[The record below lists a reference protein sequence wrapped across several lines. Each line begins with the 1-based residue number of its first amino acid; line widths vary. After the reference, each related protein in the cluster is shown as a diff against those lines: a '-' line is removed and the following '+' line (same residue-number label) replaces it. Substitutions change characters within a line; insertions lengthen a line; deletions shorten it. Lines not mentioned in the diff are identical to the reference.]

1 MKALQKNNI
10 LIVILFAIAVL
21 MSVGFAVLSTT
32 LNINGTAKVKASSWD
47 IHFENVVISEGSS
60 EAIKEAVIANEDA
73 TLVEYEVELEKPGDF
88 YEFTVDAVNDGTI
101 DALVNLVS
109 LTGADS
115 EYINYQVTYLNG
127 SNINIGDALAAGVS
141 ETYKVRVEYK
151 KDIDNVPNED
161 IKLSLVFGVTYNQ
174 GKGTNVIT
182 DYYTI
187 TGTAYDELGNP
198 LTGGEVEVHS
208 KVVKAPINS
217 DGTYTLKNIQ
227 VGNHEIIIKNESG
240 EVIGEDSFTL
250 QTGTKFKVEDNTISA
265 TTDAKITVDVQV
277 MSESVELT
285 KYIKKYEAGTEVEV
299 DTVYDFIS
307 SDKLTDTGNYTLVL
321 ANNEVIDTE
330 VFVIDEDKIYESTP
344 TLCSATADTKM
355 CLIKYNGDLT
365 INSGVTITPQVR
377 KKGFV
382 MYVDGTLTNN
392 GTISMTA
399 RGAKATGQNVYL
411 YKNQAGTFEYVPAV
425 GGAGGASAST
435 TGMTNVNGNA
445 GTSGTNRKTGGGGSG
460 AADNQY
466 SKATSVSGAGGS
478 GTSYSGGAGGA
489 GIYNESYST
498 KITGQAG
505 SSSGGAGGSFTG
517 TITSEWGADGGAGNP
532 GGTSSS
538 SGNGENGTGGL
549 LIIYSNDFVNKGII
563 NSNGSKGGA
572 SGGKQEPGGSSGG
585 GSINI
590 FYNGTY
596 TNSGTIVAAGGAKA
610 NFKTLTTYG
619 GAGGAGSVTIGS
631 IQTGTFVKN

>member
-1 MKALQKNNI
+1 MKSLKKNNTLI
-10 LIVILFAIAVL
+10 ISLLLIVIL
-21 MSVGFAVLSTT
+21 MSVGFAVISTT

-182 DYYTI
+182 DYYTL

-227 VGNHEIIIKNESG
+227 VGNHEIIVKNESG
-240 EVIGEDSFTL
+240 EVIGEDTFTL
-250 QTGTKFKVEDNTISA
+250 QTGEKFKVEDNTISA
-265 TTDAKITVDVQV
+265 TTDVKITVDVQV

-285 KYIKKYEAGTEVEV
+285 KYIKKYEVGTEVEV
-299 DTVYDFIS
+299 DSVYDFIS
-307 SDKLTDTGNYTLVL
+307 SDKLTDTGNYTLI
-321 ANNEVIDTE
+321 ANGVSIAAE
-330 VFVIDEDKIYESTP
+330 VFVIDEDKTYTSTP
-344 TLCSATADTKM
+344 TLCSTTADTKM

-411 YKNQAGTFEYVPAV
+411 YKNESGTFEYVPAV
-425 GGAGGASAST
+425 GGAGGASVTINGMSLGNGKAGI
-435 TGMTNVNGNA
+435 TGTD
-445 GTSGTNRKTGGGGSG
+445 RKTGGGGSG
-460 AADNQY
+460 F
-466 SKATSVSGAGGS
+466 ATGNSTKCISTSGAGGA
-478 GTSYSGGAGGA
+478 GTSYSGGAGG
-489 GIYNESYST
+489 GSIINKTYNDT
-498 KITGQAG
+498 IIAQNG
-505 SSSGGAGGSFTG
+505 SSTGGAGGSYNGTTAKWTG
-517 TITSEWGADGGAGNP
+517 WGGAGNP
-532 GGTSSS
+532 GGSSSTSSEP
-538 SGNGENGTGGL
+538 GGTGTGGL
-549 LIIYSNDFVNKGII
+549 LIIYADKII
-563 NSNGSKGGA
+563 NVGTMNSNGTS
-572 SGGKQEPGGSSGG
+572 SGTTGGSSGG
-585 GSINI
+585 GSINL
-590 FYNGTY
+590 FY
-596 TNSGTIVAAGGAKA
+596 K
-610 NFKTLTTYG
+610 
-619 GAGGAGSVTIGS
+619 
-631 IQTGTFVKN
+631 